1 MELSVQEE
9 SLINVVRALPPGEA
23 EKVLNWAHQ
32 LADLA
37 GGRAIEWP
45 DSWTDEDIAD
55 ATAAAVQRF
64 AERELEEP

>member
-32 LADLA
+32 LSDLA
-37 GGRAIEWP
+37 GGRTFEWS
-45 DSWTDEDIAD
+45 DSWADEDIAD
-55 ATAAAVQRF
+55 ATSAAVRRF
-64 AERELEEP
+64 EERELEER